1 MTIANPYS
9 PPKSPVETTSG
20 VEAAPPLWNPNA
32 AASWSLIFSPIFGAV
47 LHMKN
52 WQALG
57 RQDEAERARK
67 WVIGLIV
74 FFVLLLVGGALL
86 PDTKAVDGTSRL
98 LGFAVLLSWYY
109 SRAKP
114 QAAYVLAKY
123 GKDYPRRGWARPLG
137 AAVGILV
144 AFMAVVFAIAF
155 VAGLSET
162 RG

>member
-1 MTIANPYS
+1 MTSANPYS
-9 PPKSPVETTSG
+9 PPNSPLESASL

-74 FFVLLLVGGALL
+74 FFVLLFAGGALL
-86 PDTKAVDGTSRL
+86 PDTKAVDGASRV

-109 SRAKP
+109 SRGKP

-123 GKDYPRRGWARPLG
+123 GKDYPRRGWARPLA
-137 AAVGILV
+137 AAVGVLL
-144 AFMAVVFAIAF
+144 AFMAVVFAVAF
-155 VAGLSET
+155 AAGLSDA